1 MARDFRL
8 RIWRADAQ
16 DGRAPMLSIIPPA
29 VATTV
34 LIAAVLLT
42 DPRREAAPGTAVV
55 ADNMQRHHAAARAA
69 APGAPG
75 LFAVAIEPPFAPVVA
90 WQSAVI
96 ADAGGALWLLSWP
109 SGADAGA
116 RRVGPAA
123 IAGLPA
129 HWARSDPG
137 TGFGR
142 WEAVLPPPPGV
153 ALFVVDGITF
163 PADAAIAIPAGAPVL
178 ASRL

>member
-1 MARDFRL
+1 
-8 RIWRADAQ
+8 
-16 DGRAPMLSIIPPA
+16 MLSIIPPA

-75 LFAVAIEPPFAPVVA
+75 LFAAAIEPPFAPVVA

-142 WEAVLPPPPGV
+142 WEAVLPPPPGP

-163 PADAAIAIPAGAPVL
+163 PADAAVAIPAGAPVL